1 MLRGYI
7 ARVSDFDRPP
17 DGREGE
23 SGNSRVI
30 FPIRRFSAREHLA
43 VRLAI
48 AGACVLA
55 TALLVFFE
63 RSGYRDSSGQQITLL
78 SAFYYA
84 TVTLSTTGYG
94 DIVPVSEQARIVN
107 ILVITPL
114 RFIFLIVLIST
125 TVEVLTQAA
134 REGIRVERWRKR
146 MKKHTVIVGSG
157 VKGTAALHTLLAH
170 GVSPRELVVV
180 AADRYSVA
188 EATREGVTGVVGD
201 ARSERI
207 LADAGVGTAA
217 RIIVAADRDDTAI
230 MITLRVAKLAPP
242 GAVIVAAA
250 REAAAAE
257 LLRQSGAHRVITTSE
272 SAGNLLG
279 LSLLSPTVGEIMEDL
294 MDAGRG
300 LEVIER
306 EITRSELGVAPSELA
321 KQGDIVLAVVR
332 DGVVHRFD
340 AGIVRVL
347 ERGDHVVVIHDADKA
362 HPSPTGLP

>member
-1 MLRGYI
+1 M
-7 ARVSDFDRPP
+7 V
-17 DGREGE
+17 
-23 SGNSRVI
+23 
-30 FPIRRFSAREHLA
+30 FPARRFSAREHLA

-48 AGACVLA
+48 AVACVLA
-55 TALLVFFE
+55 TAFLVYFE
-63 RSGYRDSSGQQITLL
+63 RDGYRDSSGQPVNLVT
-78 SAFYYA
+78 AFYYA

-94 DIVPVSEQARIVN
+94 DIVPVSEPARISN
-107 ILVITPL
+107 ILIITPL

-146 MKKHTVIVGSG
+146 MKNHTVIVGFG
-157 VKGTAALHTLLAH
+157 VKGKAALRTLLAH
-170 GVSPRELVVV
+170 GVNPRELVVV

-201 ARSERI
+201 ARNERI
-207 LADAGVGTAA
+207 LADAGVGSAA

-242 GAVIVAAA
+242 GAVVVAAA
-250 REAAAAE
+250 REAAAAD

-306 EITRSELGVAPSELA
+306 EITRAELGVAPSELS
-321 KQGDIVLAVVR
+321 KQGDIVLAVIR
-332 DGVVHRFD
+332 DNVVHRFD
-340 AGIVRVL
+340 SGSARVL
-347 ERGDHVVVIHDADKA
+347 ERGDHVVVIHDTAKGA
-362 HPSPTGLP
+362 EQTPPAPTPPAPTPPIPSRP